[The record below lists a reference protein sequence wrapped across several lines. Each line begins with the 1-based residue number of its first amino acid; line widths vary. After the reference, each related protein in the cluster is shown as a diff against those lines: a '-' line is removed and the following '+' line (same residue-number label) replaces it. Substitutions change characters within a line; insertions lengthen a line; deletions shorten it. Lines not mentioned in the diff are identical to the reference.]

1 MDKTVFFRSFEE
13 EDAELIYEWMNDDD
27 LKKMSVGV
35 NRRICK
41 EESIDWV
48 RNRMHDSRDHVFW
61 AICSVDTGKMI
72 GYAQITDI
80 HYINRS
86 ANFSGIVIGD
96 KKYQDGFAWMETYL
110 FVLEYVFERLGL
122 HRLYGSSIVGHKQSN
137 IAGEIFLFKLEGI
150 LRDATYKNGRYY
162 DMRISSILKNEYL
175 ENKKNGAYDYK
186 AILKRIKQLR
196 KNN

>member
-13 EDAELIYEWMNDDD
+13 EDAELIYKWMNDDD

-35 NRRICK
+35 NRRISK
-41 EESIDWV
+41 AESLDWV
-48 RNRMHDSRDHVFW
+48 RNRMRDSRDHVVW
-61 AICSVDTGKMI
+61 AICAVDTGKMI

-96 KKYQDGFAWMETYL
+96 KDYQNGFAWMETYL

-137 IAGEIFLFKLEGI
+137 IAGDIFLFKLEGI

-162 DMRISSILKNEYL
+162 DMRISSILKNEYF
-175 ENKKNGAYDYK
+175 ENKKNCAYELK

-196 KNN
+196 QK